1 MKPRSFALAF
11 TLATSIG
18 VLSAPVVGA
27 GDKTPAPA
35 QVTAKRLVLAERD
48 PANWMTVKWHLKNA
62 FSKLGVSNRLQ
73 AINRA
78 RGSAQ
83 LH

>member
-1 MKPRSFALAF
+1 MLAVVPP
-11 TLATSIG
+11 ATPSG
-18 VLSAPVVGA
+18 GGPTEVLSPREKDVLQLVDRGLSNKEIARVLRLE
-27 GDKTPAPA
+27 PA
-35 QVTAKRLVLAERD
+35 
-48 PANWMTVKWHLKNA
+48 TVKWHLKNA
-62 FSKLGVSNRLQ
+62 FSKLGVSNRVQ

>member
-1 MKPRSFALAF
+1 
-11 TLATSIG
+11 
-18 VLSAPVVGA
+18 
-27 GDKTPAPA
+27 
-35 QVTAKRLVLAERD
+35 
-48 PANWMTVKWHLKNA
+48 LKNA
-62 FSKLGVSNRLQ
+62 FSKLGVSNRVQ